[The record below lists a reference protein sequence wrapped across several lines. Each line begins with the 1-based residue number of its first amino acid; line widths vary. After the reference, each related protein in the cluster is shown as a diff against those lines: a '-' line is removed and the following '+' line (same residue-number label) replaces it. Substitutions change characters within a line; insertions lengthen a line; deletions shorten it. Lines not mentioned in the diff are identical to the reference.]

1 MRDRLRTRA
10 SIPGRTVSSWRHA
23 KEMQIAKGPSNVADG
38 KARWALMPRS
48 EQTESG
54 TPRSRNSSELIG
66 QNNTGDDLMTTM
78 LTSVARV
85 QAGLAAIVEMIAGPG
100 RIDIKVIARPQ
111 SVTRPYRVHIP
122 SSIRRELYQ
131 FLGQLPQFKVLPHE
145 T

>member
-1 MRDRLRTRA
+1 MARLGGHSCRAAIRPNPGPRDRAIRLSLLDRT
-10 SIPGRTVSSWRHA
+10 I
-23 KEMQIAKGPSNVADG
+23 
-38 KARWALMPRS
+38 
-48 EQTESG
+48 
-54 TPRSRNSSELIG
+54 
-66 QNNTGDDLMTTM
+66 LMTTL

-145 T
+145 TEPLALTYEQAEKVVLISWQAAERAAALEYA